1 MASSSDLSGY
11 DDLTT
16 AFIRHRKRKSFDRNL
31 DERIKAR
38 GEKILKEN
46 HPRNTSRINSHS
58 VFWMTWLYVGGG
70 LIGVNLSIGC
80 YCVLW
85 LSYYKKITDWDK
97 HSPYI
102 IPIATASFIAGMI
115 W

>member
-1 MASSSDLSGY
+1 MKKKKRRRRRNFDEFGS
-11 DDLTT
+11 LTDKCT
-16 AFIRHRKRKSFDRNL
+16 LLLVELILFDR
-31 DERIKAR
+31 
-38 GEKILKEN
+38 
-46 HPRNTSRINSHS
+46 P
-58 VFWMTWLYVGGG
+58 WLYVGGT
-70 LIGVNLSIGC
+70 LIGVNLFIGC

-97 HSPYI
+97 HSPYL